1 MGRNGQIRLFGGIM
15 AIWRCEERESA
26 MTIARIIANRDPSEI
41 ISSDCTTPVSEVVR
55 TLATRRIGALPVLR
69 EGRVVGIVS
78 ERDVIYRLA
87 DRGAECL
94 DLPVEAIMT
103 SPAITV
109 EPATT
114 VDEALGMM
122 TRRRFRHFPV
132 VENGELVAFISI
144 GDLVKHKMDAVQ
156 GEAEALRNY
165 IQAV

>member
-1 MGRNGQIRLFGGIM
+1 MN
-15 AIWRCEERESA
+15 
-26 MTIARIIANRDPSEI
+26 IARIIAHRG
-41 ISSDCTTPVSEVVR
+41 SSDIIACDCSTPVSEVVH

-87 DRGAECL
+87 DHGGACL
-94 DLPVEAIMT
+94 DLPVEQIMT
-103 SPAITV
+103 SPAVTV
-109 EPATT
+109 EPSTS

-132 VENGELVAFISI
+132 VENGELIAFISI
-144 GDLVKHKMDAVQ
+144 GDLVKHKMDEVQ
-156 GEAEALRNY
+156 HEADALRNY

>member
-1 MGRNGQIRLFGGIM
+1 MN
-15 AIWRCEERESA
+15 
-26 MTIARIIANRDPSEI
+26 IAQIIAHRGPSDI
-41 ISSDCTTPVSEVVR
+41 IACECTTPVSEVVE
-55 TLATRRIGALPVLR
+55 TLAARRIGALPVLR

-87 DRGAECL
+87 DRGKECL
-94 DLPVEAIMT
+94 DVTVEEIMT

-114 VDEALGMM
+114 IDEALGMM

-132 VENGELVAFISI
+132 VEDGQLIAFISI
-144 GDLVKHKMDAVQ
+144 GDLVKHKMDEVQ
-156 GEAEALRNY
+156 HEAEALRNY

>member
-1 MGRNGQIRLFGGIM
+1 
-15 AIWRCEERESA
+15 
-26 MTIARIIANRDPSEI
+26 MTIARIIAQRGPSDI
-41 ISSDCTTPVSEVVR
+41 IACDAATPVSQVVQ

-69 EGRVVGIVS
+69 DGKVVGIVS

-87 DRGAECL
+87 DKGRECL
-94 DLPVEAIMT
+94 DLPVGEIMT

-109 EPATT
+109 EPSTT

-132 VENGELVAFISI
+132 VEHGALVAFISI
-144 GDLVKHKMDAVQ
+144 GDLVKHKMGEVQ
-156 GEAEALRNY
+156 HEAEALRNY